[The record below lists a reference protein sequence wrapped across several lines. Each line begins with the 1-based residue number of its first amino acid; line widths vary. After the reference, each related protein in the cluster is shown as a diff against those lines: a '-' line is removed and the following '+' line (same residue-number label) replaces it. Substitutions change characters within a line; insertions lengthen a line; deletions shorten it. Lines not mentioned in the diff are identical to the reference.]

1 MLPIEVVVTR
11 LDTRAMAVCTAA
23 RVLSRGER
31 VRATKFLVERERRR
45 FVAARAQL
53 RELLGSRLGVAPGT
67 IDLVYGPLGK
77 PALSPTFAGSA
88 IRFNLA
94 HSGDV
99 AAYVFT
105 RGLEV
110 GIDVE
115 IVREV
120 PEADRIAAGLFA
132 RAEREAYRLLDPI
145 DRPLAF
151 FRCWT
156 RKEALLKAIGDG
168 VGLRLDRCA
177 VSLAP
182 GEPAR
187 ILEVDGVP
195 GDRCGFTLADFAPG
209 RGILGAV
216 AVQAS

>member
-11 LDTRAMAVCTAA
+11 LDTGVEAVSAA
-23 RVLSRGER
+23 ERVLGRRER
-31 VRATKFLVERERRR
+31 LRAASFVAERDRRR
-45 FVAARAQL
+45 FVVARARL
-53 RELLGSRLGVAPGT
+53 RELLGSRLGVAPEA
-67 IDLVYGPLGK
+67 IELVYGPHGK
-77 PALSPTFAGSA
+77 PALGPAFADSD
-88 IRFNLA
+88 IRFNVA

-99 AAYVFT
+99 AAYVLT

-115 IVREV
+115 VVRDI

-132 RAEREAYRLLDPI
+132 RAESEAYRLLDPL
-145 DRPLAF
+145 DRQLAF

-156 RKEALLKAIGDG
+156 RKEALLKALGDG
-168 VGLRLDRCA
+168 IGLRLDRCA

-187 ILEVDGVP
+187 ILEIDGVP

-209 RGILGAV
+209 RGLLGAV

>member
-11 LDTRAMAVCTAA
+11 LDTGAEAVSAAA
-23 RVLSRGER
+23 RLLTSSER
-31 VRATKFLVERERRR
+31 MRAQRFAAEQDRRR
-45 FVAARAQL
+45 FVAARARL
-53 RELLGSRLGVAPGT
+53 RELLGSRLGIPPQD
-67 IDLVYGPLGK
+67 IELVYGRHGK
-77 PALSPTFAGSA
+77 PALAPSCAGSDV
-88 IRFNLA
+88 RFNVA

-99 AAYVFT
+99 AVFAFSQ
-105 RGLEV
+105 GLEV

-115 IVREV
+115 ILRDV
-120 PEADRIAAGLFA
+120 PEADRIAAGLFS
-132 RAEREAYRLLDPI
+132 RAESEVYRLLDPG

-156 RKEALLKAIGDG
+156 RKEALLKALGDG
-168 VGLRLDRCA
+168 IGLRLDRCA

-187 ILEVDGVP
+187 ILEIDGVP
-195 GDRCGFTLADFAPG
+195 GERCGWALADFAPG
-209 RGILGAV
+209 RGFLGAV